1 MQEVISDIMNF
12 LTDNQLL
19 FVIFMI
25 IRKVYNKVMLLAKT
39 TRQNIIE
46 DNKIGLIFFYTL

>member
-1 MQEVISDIMNF
+1 MQEVISNIMNF

-46 DNKIGLIFFYTL
+46 DNKIGLILFYT